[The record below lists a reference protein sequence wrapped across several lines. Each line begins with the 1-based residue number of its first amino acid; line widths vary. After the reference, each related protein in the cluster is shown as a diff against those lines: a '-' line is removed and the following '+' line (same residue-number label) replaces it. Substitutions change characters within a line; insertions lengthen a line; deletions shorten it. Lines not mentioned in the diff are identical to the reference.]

1 MAILDITKLKETVIQ
16 YDRTLRQLPV
26 VQFRGVSQL
35 LHINVMDL
43 QGKHSLIL
51 ERRRAGGTQPYTTG
65 KTFTALEKLLGYEP
79 SVIEP
84 KDMVFI
90 TKGNSQDYDDDRV
103 ILLQGTAV
111 SNITKRHPLELRV
124 AMSMVSSFGED
135 LVYNMFHASRDTAGT
150 TPDKAFDGF
159 FTKIA
164 ALQTAGELTATRGN
178 LATTGAISAPT
189 GDTDTKAY
197 DTLVE
202 FVAEAHPLLRSSV
215 GGRPQLLASQGVLKA
230 ARAAYRNKVKSF
242 QYPSLQQMVDA
253 LREDAFCPQLQ
264 VVSHEALGTGSK
276 LVLQKEGNF
285 DFAFNTRAASR
296 YIEIR
301 NIYEDPNEWQFWLQ
315 SGADTRV
322 RDWHEKVFR
331 TNEQSNT
338 ALDLSGDYA
347 KETATASDTE

>member
-1 MAILDITKLKETVIQ
+1 MAILDISKLKDTVIQ

-26 VQFRGVSQL
+26 VQFRNVAQL

-51 ERRRAGGTQPYTTG
+51 ERRRAGGTQPYATG
-65 KTFTALEKLLGYEP
+65 KSFTALEALLGYEP
-79 SVIEP
+79 STIEP
-84 KDMVFI
+84 KDVVFI

-103 ILLQGTAV
+103 ILLQGSAV

-135 LVYNMFHASRDTAGT
+135 LIYNMFHASRDTSGT
-150 TPDKAFDGF
+150 TPATAFDGF
-159 FTKIA
+159 YTKIA
-164 ALQTAGELTATRGN
+164 ALQTAGELSADLGN
-178 LATTGAISAPT
+178 LATTGAIADPAD
-189 GDTDTKAY
+189 DTDTKAY

-202 FVAEAHPLLRSSV
+202 FVADAHPLLRSSV
-215 GGRPQLLASQGVLKA
+215 GGKPQLLASQGVLKS

-242 QYPSLQQMVDA
+242 QYPSLAQMVEA
-253 LREDAFCPQLQ
+253 LREDAFCPQLE
-264 VVSHEALGTGSK
+264 VVTHEALGTGSK
-276 LVLQKEGNF
+276 LVLQKEGNI
-285 DFAFNTRAASR
+285 DFAFNTQAASR

-315 SGADTRV
+315 SGADTRI

-331 TNEQSNT
+331 TNEQANT
-338 ALDLSGDYA
+338 ALDLAGDY
-347 KETATASDTE
+347 